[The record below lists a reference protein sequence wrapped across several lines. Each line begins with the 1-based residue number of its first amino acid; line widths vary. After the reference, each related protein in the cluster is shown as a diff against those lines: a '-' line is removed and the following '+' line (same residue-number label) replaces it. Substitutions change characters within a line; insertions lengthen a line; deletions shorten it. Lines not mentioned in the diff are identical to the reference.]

1 MVKRKQQGAVAI
13 VEDDAA
19 LRRSIQDLLDSYGIR
34 AHGFPSAEEFLQSS
48 LAERIRCLILDYRL
62 PGMTGLQL
70 QQSLQAAGRTL
81 PVIFV
86 TAEEEVIP
94 ELQAAT
100 AQGGALAVL
109 RKPFNSEELVKWVRV
124 ALGGRRKH

>member
-1 MVKRKQQGAVAI
+1 MVKRKQPGAVAV

-48 LAERIRCLILDYRL
+48 HAVRVRCLILDYHL
-62 PGMTGLQL
+62 PGMSGLQL
-70 QQSLQAAGRTL
+70 QQSLHAAGRAI

-86 TAEEEVIP
+86 SAQEQVVL

-109 RKPFNSEELVKWVRV
+109 HKPFKSEELLKWVRV
-124 ALGGRRKH
+124 ALGGRHKH